1 MTASTDN
8 DMLVQ
13 AQPGHGIPSQDPDP
27 AAQSLLQPQDAARE
41 AQSVLVGGGLV
52 AGAAA
57 GAAIG
62 VLVSGPVGIVVG
74 STVGAIAGALGGAAT
89 GASASPADS
98 APLPPAA

>member
-74 STVGAIAGALGGAAT
+74 STVGAIAG
-89 GASASPADS
+89 P
-98 APLPPAA
+98 PRERPPARLTLPRSLPQRKALC